1 MYILLGGDKYRDK
14 QTRRYY
20 KKSSLKAANMN
31 NWIIPERL
39 KTANKGLI
47 DFVAGHYIQ

>member
-1 MYILLGGDKYRDK
+1 VEINTGINKRDD
-14 QTRRYY
+14 TT
-20 KKSSLKAANMN
+20 KKSRFKAANMN

-39 KTANKGLI
+39 KAANKGLI